1 MTTRA
6 IIYGSDDNR
15 QVVRAV
21 RQGEVCSVPTNA
33 WIDWQRQRGRERGGR
48 GRQRRK
54 KLIALFITF
63 FSLSHWKYLGIVVI
77 INNLQQLYKSFLFW
91 MDVASPSQAHN
102 DVLCNRPNYCLL
114 EAAIVNSRKWR
125 HCWQQNWKN
134 LRISPTIALVCTL
147 LCMLLTRNKN
157 TITMMM
163 VTIGDKTR
171 QWCIRPITRDHN
183 IKSHKSCGLSNS
195 AIRPTYW

>member
-33 WIDWQRQRGRERGGR
+33 WIDWQRQRGRERERGR
-48 GRQRRK
+48 GRRRRK

-77 INNLQQLYKSFLFW
+77 INKLQQLYKSFLFW

-114 EAAIVNSRKWR
+114 EAAIVNSRK
-125 HCWQQNWKN
+125 
-134 LRISPTIALVCTL
+134 
-147 LCMLLTRNKN
+147 
-157 TITMMM
+157 
-163 VTIGDKTR
+163 
-171 QWCIRPITRDHN
+171 
-183 IKSHKSCGLSNS
+183 
-195 AIRPTYW
+195 